1 MQKIIYFNLIIISLI
16 AQSYERDPR
25 LFGKWIL
32 LYSMNSNGE
41 ILRDEFF
48 GKGYIEEYTKD
59 GRLILDPQFL
69 LDDMKRRG
77 EITQL
82 DYTLISTFEWM
93 TVNNNTIKINYGELG
108 IKENR
113 YGFLGDT
120 LIIGYPNGHTRY
132 LLKRK

>member
-16 AQSYERDPR
+16 VQSYEHDPR
-25 LFGKWIL
+25 LFGKWIF

-48 GKGYIEEYTKD
+48 GKRYIEEYTKD

-77 EITQL
+77 EITSL
-82 DYTLISTFEWM
+82 DYTSIPTFEWM

-120 LIIGYPNGHTRY
+120 LIFGYPNGHTRY
-132 LLKRK
+132 LLRRK